1 MVEEKFKAS
10 SYDVTNFKKA
20 WKKQYEEIKYS
31 DQMSTAESAAFKGDA
46 MFLDLIMKFNEA
58 KQEVVDYMNFKI
70 ESIREAEAVK
80 QSLIKPIKAVEFKE
94 PFE

>member
-1 MVEEKFKAS
+1 VEKEIKVS
-10 SYDVTNFKKA
+10 SYDITNFKKA
-20 WKKQYEEIKYS
+20 WKKQYEEVKYS
-31 DQMSTAESAAFKGDA
+31 DQMSTAESAAFKGDE

-70 ESIREAEAVK
+70 ENIREAEAVK
-80 QSLIKPIKAVEFKE
+80 QSLIKPIAEPEFKE